1 LASTRPAQD
10 AWAARAETALKST
23 QQQCDALRARVEVV
37 HIYAHERPSR
47 AELTAA
53 CQAAVEPLQRQL
65 ESMSAQLAHQQQQ
78 SAIREAA
85 AATVAATA
93 AAAAAAHSS
102 SAGMDSPA
110 ARVSKMEMDA
120 HDRALQ
126 QCRDAAAKAT
136 QQIEARVD
144 EALQEIRRSQR
155 ECVSQCQEQ
164 LDTAAARGRG
174 SPSQHRYGDQSP
186 PRSPHDETA
195 QAQLRQRCQMAHDL
209 ASQASSKAS
218 ETAGQLSQL
227 NADMR
232 EQDRFVRDLQ
242 QQLQQ
247 NQAAPPTTP
256 ASASEAGQARRAIEE
271 LREVLSSAEESLRT
285 ELIMEREARCVR
297 RTRPNTNIPPP
308 TAPSLTSITTHVAG
322 LRRKAGLRTS

>member
-1 LASTRPAQD
+1 MASTRPAQD

-93 AAAAAAHSS
+93 AAAVAAQSG
-102 SAGMDSPA
+102 SAGVDSPA

-186 PRSPHDETA
+186 PRSPHDEMA
-195 QAQLRQRCQMAHDL
+195 QAHLQQRCQMAHDL

-232 EQDRFVRDLQ
+232 EQDRIVRDLHQ
-242 QQLQQ
+242 RLQQ
-247 NQAAPPTTP
+247 KQAVPLA
-256 ASASEAGQARRAIEE
+256 ASTSVPEAAHEDAQTRRAIEE
-271 LREVLSSAEESLRT
+271 FGEALSSAEDSLRT
-285 ELIMEREARCVR
+285 ELAMEREARWVR
-297 RTRPNTNIPPP
+297 ENSRRHGPPLP
-308 TAPSLTSITTHVAG
+308 PLGSRSPQHLSQD
-322 LRRKAGLRTS
+322 